1 MRDYYG
7 DEVKGLPPP
16 IDGSGRECGEVAQ
29 ARIGIPDYLKK
40 VTRAF
45 ATELDRAGFVDTMG
59 EGFAELLWEEDETET
74 ELRRK
79 QRKLVA
85 EAFRSALR
93 AIEKGDKYKEEEEE
107 EEDSDEE
114 GNDFDDSDG
123 SNAGDKVGRCLDFSY
138 TSPLSPRLT
147 LFYQRNHILLFVC
160 LLRRCEA
167 LAVQRIHMC
176 ERLRGAV
183 ARAVELATKA
193 NQCAASVETSLMEII
208 RARTQAEHR
217 SVANMAK
224 QVTRVA

>member
-1 MRDYYG
+1 
-7 DEVKGLPPP
+7 
-16 IDGSGRECGEVAQ
+16 
-29 ARIGIPDYLKK
+29 
-40 VTRAF
+40 
-45 ATELDRAGFVDTMG
+45 MG
-59 EGFAELLWEEDETET
+59 EGFAELLGRSETET

-93 AIEKGDKYKEEEEE
+93 AIEKGDKYEEEEEEE

-147 LFYQRNHILLFVC
+147 YFISVIIFCYLFAFFDDVRPRGAAYSYVRAAA
-160 LLRRCEA
+160 RRC
-167 LAVQRIHMC
+167 
-176 ERLRGAV
+176 GK
-183 ARAVELATKA
+183 AVELATKA